1 MIFNT
6 PSDTLIVSA
15 AIRDAVAP
23 VFLLTGIGSFLGVL
37 VNRLGRSI
45 DRARHLNSLS
55 ADQRKKFSDEL
66 DIIVKRIPWM
76 RWSVGLFIF
85 AGLCISLSIALIFIA
100 VAIKINLSDFVL
112 STFITAM
119 FALIFGILFF
129 LREIILATQEVV
141 NQHGQ
146 TSGQDE
152 A

>member
-37 VNRLGRSI
+37 VNRLGRAI
-45 DRARHLNSLS
+45 DRARHLNSLN
-55 ADQRKKFSDEL
+55 AEQRKKFLDEL

-112 STFITAM
+112 STFISAM

-141 NQHGQ
+141 NQHRQ
-146 TSGQDE
+146 TGSQDE

>member
-1 MIFNT
+1 MFNT

-37 VNRLGRSI
+37 VNRLGRAI
-45 DRARHLNSLS
+45 DRARYLNSLG
-55 ADQRKKFSDEL
+55 AEHRKKFLDEL

-112 STFITAM
+112 STFISAM

-141 NQHGQ
+141 NQHRQ
-146 TSGQDE
+146 TNSQDE